1 MERSEPLL
9 SPAKLNFVL
18 LRPLGFGFKEE
29 IEKLSERNGSGSG
42 AVSLNE

>member
-9 SPAKLNFVL
+9 SPAKLNFAL

-29 IEKLSERNGSGSG
+29 IEKLPNGMK
-42 AVSLNE
+42 ADRAR